1 MKKTIILA
9 TLLSS
14 QFTQADVFLGGDV
27 EINYFDN
34 KTIVDDV
41 EAHSEAS
48 LFGSLS
54 FEHMI
59 PLVPNVR
66 FSFGNA
72 DSDLISYGKNDIT
85 AYYEIF
91 DNDLLS
97 FDIGVGATQIHSG
110 EVLMTYNQDVS
121 STTVEFEGVIP
132 HAYVGLE
139 LGIPSTPLTLYSDL
153 LATAYKDSKLIDG
166 SVGIR
171 YDVSLA
177 LVEVGVQ
184 AGYKVLEFNMDDFD
198 SLNYNVKND
207 GWFLGV
213 NFDF

>member
-1 MKKTIILA
+1 MKKTI
-9 TLLSS
+9 LLSALLVS
-14 QFTQADVFLGGDV
+14 QISHADVFLGGDV
-27 EINYFDN
+27 EVNYFDN
-34 KTIVDDV
+34 KTVVDGV
-41 EAHSEAS
+41 EADSEAS
-48 LFGSLS
+48 VFGSLS
-54 FEHMI
+54 FEHMV

-66 FSFGNA
+66 FAFGTA

-97 FDIGVGATQIHSG
+97 FDIGVGATQVHSG
-110 EVLMTYNQDVS
+110 EVLMSYQDVA
-121 STTVEFEGVIP
+121 STTVEFEGIIP

-139 LGIPSTPLTLYSDL
+139 LGIPSTPLTLYSDV

-166 SVGIR
+166 TVGVR
-171 YDVSLA
+171 YDISLA
-177 LVEVGVQ
+177 LVELGVQ
-184 AGYKVLEFNMDDFD
+184 AGYKVLEFEMDDFD
-198 SLNYNVKND
+198 SLNYDVKND